1 MSFQKIVNTLVLG
14 MIPFPLLLAPT
25 AVAVRSAVGS
35 GHSMTLS
42 YSAGQTTGS
51 EARRAML
58 TCHPPGGT
66 HRAPAEACQALDAVG
81 GDPAALNV
89 SPDVLCPQVYEPVTV
104 TATGSWDG
112 RTISFSRTFGNA
124 CEAAAVTGPVF
135 NLGV

>member
-1 MSFQKIVNTLVLG
+1 MSFQKIVNMLVLG
-14 MIPFPLLLAPT
+14 MISSPLLLAPT
-25 AVAVRSAVGS
+25 AVAVRSVVGA
-35 GHSMTLS
+35 GHFMALS
-42 YSAGQTTGS
+42 YSAGQTTDS
-51 EARRAML
+51 QARQATL

-89 SPDVLCPQVYEPVTV
+89 SPDILCPQVYEPVTV
-104 TATGSWDG
+104 TAAGAWDG
-112 RTISFSRTFGNA
+112 RAVSFNRTFGNA